1 MIRLII
7 WIKPF
12 AKYLLIAWIV
22 TIITV
27 SSIPSLPTL
36 KIHIQRSDIRLDYLF
51 HFCEYGL
58 LAFITFLAF
67 ANSEFKI
74 SHKKYFYLTLFLLV
88 FAVFDEFH
96 QKFIPGRTFN
106 LKDILGNVLGIVAAL
121 GFCILV
127 FGNIARRQQDH
138 N

>member
-1 MIRLII
+1 MIRIII
-7 WIKPF
+7 WLKPY
-12 AKYLLIAWIV
+12 AKYLLAFWLI
-22 TIITV
+22 TIITF

-36 KIHIQRSDIRLDYLF
+36 KIHTDRADIRLDYLI

-67 ANSEFKI
+67 ASSELKI
-74 SHKKYFYLTLFLLV
+74 SHERYFYITLFLLA
-88 FAVFDEFH
+88 FAVLDEFH

-106 LKDILGNVLGIVAAL
+106 PKDILGNILGIVAAL

-127 FGNIARRQQDH
+127 FGNIARRLRDH